1 MRTSCGA
8 RSDAPRRSGAVH
20 RGLAGGDRSLVS
32 PIILPGPFAV
42 LRRAAADF
50 WSAPALSYYGVEDPS
65 LFANLLYTAEN
76 VAIAVLLGSA
86 IGVTLG
92 LLSARVW
99 FVRAAIDPIMMTAGT
114 VPILIAAPFLL
125 IWFGVGRASAVSLVA
140 FYVVVIL
147 YVSAQR
153 AALNLDPIYE
163 DSALTLGAEQR
174 QMLRDILIPA
184 TVPEILGGFRI
195 ALAGTWGLEAVAE
208 LLGSQS
214 GIGKVLEVLAGAT
227 DPQGILAVLLLLGLA
242 AILADV
248 AAAAFIARFAAW
260 NFPPAEE
267 PSAMPMTAIARM
279 IEIVHLGRNYTRAD
293 GQRVN
298 AVDDVSL
305 IVPEGEFVCLIGPS
319 GCGKSTLLQMVA
331 GLDTPSSGV
340 DRRRRQGDRWTRP
353 RSRHGLSARQRLSLD
368 AGRRQCRIWP
378 QVPRRRALRRAAR
391 SRATICAESA
401 SRMSSGPGRASFRA
415 AC

>member
-1 MRTSCGA
+1 MTKADLRRDAPSSSWLGATMRTLTALDPLRFAGA
-8 RSDAPRRSGAVH
+8 ILFIALWQTAT
-20 RGLAGGDRSLVS
+20 LVVS
-32 PIILPGPFAV
+32 SIILPGPLSVLQRAV
-42 LRRAAADF
+42 ADF

-92 LLSARVW
+92 LLLARIW

-153 AALNLDPIYE
+153 AALNLDAIYE
-163 DSALTLGAEQR
+163 NSALTLGAGKH

-195 ALAGTWGLEAVAE
+195 TLVGSWGLEAVAE

-214 GIGKVLEVLAGAT
+214 GIGKILEVLAGAT
-227 DPQGILAVLLLLGLA
+227 DPQGILATLLVLGVA
-242 AILADV
+242 AILADAL
-248 AAAAFIARFAAW
+248 AAALIARFAAW
-260 NFPPAEE
+260 NF
-267 PSAMPMTAIARM
+267 
-279 IEIVHLGRNYTRAD
+279 
-293 GQRVN
+293 
-298 AVDDVSL
+298 
-305 IVPEGEFVCLIGPS
+305 
-319 GCGKSTLLQMVA
+319 
-331 GLDTPSSGV
+331 
-340 DRRRRQGDRWTRP
+340 
-353 RSRHGLSARQRLSLD
+353 
-368 AGRRQCRIWP
+368 
-378 QVPRRRALRRAAR
+378 AAR
-391 SRATICAESA
+391 
-401 SRMSSGPGRASFRA
+401 
-415 AC
+415 